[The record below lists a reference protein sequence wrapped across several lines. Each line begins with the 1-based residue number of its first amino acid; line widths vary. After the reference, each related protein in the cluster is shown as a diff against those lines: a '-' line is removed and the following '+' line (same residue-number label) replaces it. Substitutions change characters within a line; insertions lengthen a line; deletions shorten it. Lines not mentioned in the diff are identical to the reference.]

1 MRNHVGAAKNHIAMQ
16 HAEVRKQRRKLI
28 ANERCESAR
37 IIERVGCCLDSLPGR
52 FRQIQAMGFVGAEVR
67 VPECRPRDTSL
78 KCNLQHG
85 FLIHAC
91 TNLSTLI
98 RLKLR

>member
-1 MRNHVGAAKNHIAMQ
+1 MRNHVGAAKNYIAMQ

-67 VPECRPRDTSL
+67 VPECSRVLDRLTEFSL
-78 KCNLQHG
+78 CAVEG
-85 FLIHAC
+85 S
-91 TNLSTLI
+91 TNICPGRTTD
-98 RLKLR
+98 RY